1 MKTIKILIADDHD
14 VMRLGLIALF
24 DTVSNFEVVAQASD
38 GAEAVKLAM
47 CHKPDV
53 VIMDLMMPVMDGVT
67 ATEKIVKECPGTRVL
82 LLTSFGTSDRI
93 ARALDAGAY
102 GAVLKSS
109 SNDDLIAA
117 IKAVASGRK
126 AIAGDVK
133 RMMQEDPP
141 IKPLTPRQAEILS
154 FVMRGL
160 TNQDIAK
167 ALGIRTDSVAQNLTA
182 IFAKLGAANRAE
194 AITIALRKQL
204 LQL

>member
-24 DTVSNFEVVAQASD
+24 DTVRNFEVVAQASD

-47 CHKPDV
+47 RHKPDV

-109 SNDDLIAA
+109 SNDDLIVA